1 MIQIYDFFVVLFRD
15 SSQIFDDGQK
25 NQQTI
30 VIVIKIKLS
39 NSTHSIMSDKRKKTT
54 NMWLAIGAVFL
65 IILLIIWLTVADLA
79 GDTDVA
85 AIIPPLNL
93 IR

>member
-1 MIQIYDFFVVLFRD
+1 
-15 SSQIFDDGQK
+15 
-25 NQQTI
+25 
-30 VIVIKIKLS
+30 
-39 NSTHSIMSDKRKKTT
+39 MSDKRKKTT

-93 IR
+93 IK

>member
-15 SSQIFDDGQK
+15 SSKYLSADEK
-25 NQQTI
+25 NQQAT